1 MVPTPTGPYA
11 ALQHPNFRRYII
23 ALAAFTMAVQ
33 IQGTVVGWQI
43 YELTHDKLALGMIG
57 LAEALPFIGF
67 ALYAGHVADRHDR
80 RSVAMIAL
88 SVLVLCSLS
97 LLSLPLLLSHQP
109 RRVTGFI
116 YLTIIISGVARSFL
130 QPARQALSQELVPR
144 SLFHNA
150 VTWRSGAWQLAAV
163 MGPAAGGA
171 LYAIGG
177 TTAAYT
183 GDALLVTIGL
193 LAIISIRH
201 RSEINRD
208 HTDDIGASLTEGVRF
223 VFKEPILLSALSL
236 DLFSVFFGGATALLP
251 VFADEILHVGP
262 QGLGMLRAAPALG
275 AVVMSLVIVHRPPF
289 ERAGRTLAIAVAGF
303 GIFTIGFGLSTS
315 FWLSLAMLALAG
327 ASDMVSVSIR
337 SNLLQTIT
345 PTHLFGRVSSVN
357 SVFVGSS
364 NEIGMFESGVTAQ
377 LFGTVPSVLL
387 GGAATLVV
395 VTVIFGRNA
404 ALRGLGRIHELAER
418 AGSERAARAA
428 RSARAA
434 TEAAP

>member
-1 MVPTPTGPYA
+1 MTTTPSGPYA
-11 ALQHPNFRRYII
+11 ALQHPNFRRYVIG
-23 ALAAFTMAVQ
+23 LLAFTMAVQ

-67 ALYAGHVADRHDR
+67 ALYAGHLADRHDR
-80 RSVAMIAL
+80 RRMAIIAL
-88 SVLVLCSLS
+88 SVLVLCSVT
-97 LLSLPLLLSHQP
+97 LLVLPLALPQHP
-109 RRVTGFI
+109 RRVTRLI
-116 YLTIIISGVARSFL
+116 YATIIVSGVARSFL

-144 SLFHNA
+144 ALFHNA

-163 MGPAAGGA
+163 IGPALGGA

-177 TTAAYT
+177 TTVAYA
-183 GDALLVTIGL
+183 GDVTLIVIGL

-201 RSEINRD
+201 RSVINRD
-208 HTDDIGASLTEGVRF
+208 HTDDVGESLGEGLRF
-223 VFKEPILLSALSL
+223 VFREPILLSALSL

-251 VFADEILHVGP
+251 VFADEILRVGP
-262 QGLGMLRAAPALG
+262 QGLGLLRAAPAVG

-289 ERAGRTLAIAVAGF
+289 VRAGRTLALAVCGF

-315 FWLSLAMLALAG
+315 FWLSVLMLALAG

-377 LFGTVPSVLL
+377 LFGTVPSVVL

-395 VTVIFGRNA
+395 VATIFGRNPK
-404 ALRGLGRIHELAER
+404 LRGLRRIQDL
-418 AGSERAARAA
+418 GTPSDDG
-428 RSARAA
+428 
-434 TEAAP
+434 APAV

>member
-1 MVPTPTGPYA
+1 
-11 ALQHPNFRRYII
+11 
-23 ALAAFTMAVQ
+23 MAVQ

-67 ALYAGHVADRHDR
+67 ALYAGHLADRHDR
-80 RSVAMIAL
+80 RRVAIIAL
-88 SVLVLCSLS
+88 SVLVLCSVT
-97 LLSLPLLLSHQP
+97 LLVLPLALPQHP
-109 RRVTGFI
+109 RRVTRLI
-116 YLTIIISGVARSFL
+116 YATIIVSGVARSFL

-144 SLFHNA
+144 ALFHNA

-163 MGPAAGGA
+163 IGPALGGA

-177 TTAAYT
+177 TTVAYA
-183 GDALLVTIGL
+183 GDVTLIVIGL

-201 RSEINRD
+201 RSVINRD
-208 HTDDIGASLTEGVRF
+208 HTDDVGESLGEGLRF
-223 VFKEPILLSALSL
+223 VFREPILLSALSL

-251 VFADEILHVGP
+251 VFADEILLVGP
-262 QGLGMLRAAPALG
+262 QGLGLLRAAPAVG

-289 ERAGRTLAIAVAGF
+289 VRAGRTLALAVCGF

-315 FWLSLAMLALAG
+315 FWLSVLMLALAG

-377 LFGTVPSVLL
+377 LFGTVPSVVL

-395 VTVIFGRNA
+395 VATIFGRNPK
-404 ALRGLGRIHELAER
+404 LRGLRRIQDL
-418 AGSERAARAA
+418 GTPSGDG
-428 RSARAA
+428 
-434 TEAAP
+434 APAV